1 VFGSEALE
9 IGIGMILVYLL
20 LALVVTVVVEWIA
33 RILAMRSKTLR
44 QGIESLLDGEL
55 AAELY
60 KHPLISG
67 YARKS
72 RTPNPFNREPAD
84 VKASGSGMP
93 SYIPSHLFALALLD
107 VLPGA
112 DGTPQTVG
120 QLRAMLDA
128 LPPQYDSIRRALL
141 PLIDQA
147 TAAGVIG
154 PQSLDELRAFVNALP
169 EDSEVK
175 KGFLPL
181 LDRASSAGDELAA
194 ARESIEKW
202 FDNAMDRVSGQ
213 YKRKAQLITII
224 VAFVVVG
231 ILNADSIA
239 VADSLKRDP
248 ALRSGVDAIA
258 AKIANDADYQN
269 CLATPSAGGNTTAT
283 CGDQEIQDLEGQV
296 ASLGLPLGWT
306 RWKDD
311 YHQNPGAGDI
321 VYKVV
326 GLLLTGFAVSL
337 GAPFWFDVLKRFVNV
352 RAAGAVP
359 EKSKEE

>member
-9 IGIGMILVYLL
+9 IGIGLILLYLL
-20 LALVVTVVVEWIA
+20 IALVVTVVVEWVS
-33 RILAMRSKTLR
+33 RILALRSKTLR

-55 AAELY
+55 AAKLY
-60 KHPLISG
+60 RHPLISG

-72 RTPNPFNREPAD
+72 TIPNPLVREPPD
-84 VKASGSGMP
+84 VKESGSGMP

-112 DGTPQTVG
+112 DGTPRTVE
-120 QLRAMLDA
+120 QLRAMLEA
-128 LPPQYDSIRRALL
+128 LPPQYDSVRRSLL

-147 TAAGVIG
+147 TAAGIVG
-154 PQSLDELRAFVNALP
+154 PRGLDELRDFVNALP
-169 EDSEVK
+169 DDSDVK

-181 LDRASSAGDELAA
+181 LDRASRAGDELGA
-194 ARESIEKW
+194 ARESIERW

-224 VAFVVVG
+224 VAFAIAG

-239 VADSLKRDP
+239 ITDSLKRDP
-248 ALRSGVDAIA
+248 ELRNGVNAIA
-258 AKIANDADYQN
+258 AKIAEDPNYAN
-269 CLATPSAGGNTTAT
+269 CLATPSTGGNGTPA
-283 CGDQEIQDLEGQV
+283 CGEQQIEDLEGQV
-296 ASLGLPLGWT
+296 ASLGLPLGWSGWHDEY
-306 RWKDD
+306 RGLADGEAW
-311 YHQNPGAGDI
+311 I
-321 VYKVV
+321 YKVV
-326 GLLLTGFAVSL
+326 GLVLTGFAVSL

-359 EKSKEE
+359 EKTKNE